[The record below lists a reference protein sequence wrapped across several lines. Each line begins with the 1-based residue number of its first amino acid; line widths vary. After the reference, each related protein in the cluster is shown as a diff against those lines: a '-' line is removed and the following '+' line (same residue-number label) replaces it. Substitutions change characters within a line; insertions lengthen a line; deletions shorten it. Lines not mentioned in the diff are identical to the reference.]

1 MNANLAAILYLVAGV
16 LFILSLR
23 GLSSPASSR
32 QGNLFGMIGMAIAVA
47 TTLAS
52 PSAGGRRRLGAGD
65 PRHRHRRR
73 HRRGDRAPGADD
85 LDAGTGRGLPLAG
98 RHGRG
103 AGRRRR
109 VLCARSL
116 RHRQARRHSRREP
129 GRNVARRR
137 HRRADLHRLGDR
149 VPETVGAHE
158 RRADHPAGASH
169 HQHRARAGAGVLH
182 RRPRD
187 VRQRARLLADHH
199 HRAGARRA
207 HDHPDRRRR
216 HAGRDLDAE
225 LLFRL
230 GRGRHR
236 LHARQF
242 GADHHRRAGRLLR
255 RDPVLHHVPR
265 DEPFLHLGHP
275 RRLRRRD
282 RRGRRRA
289 AASRS
294 RSSSA
299 RPTMPPSS

>member
-1 MNANLAAILYLVAGV
+1 MNANLAAVLYLVAGV

-23 GLSSPASSR
+23 GLSSPATSR
-32 QGNLFGMIGMAIAVA
+32 QGNFFGMIGMAIAVA

-52 PSAGGRRRLGAGD
+52 HPPADGLAWVLVVLGIAIGGG
-65 PRHRHRRR
+65 
-73 HRRGDRAPGADD
+73 HRRGDRTPGADD
-85 LDAGTGRGLPLAG
+85 VDAGTGRRVPLAG

-103 AGRRRR
+103 AGRGRR
-109 VLCARSL
+109 VLRARSL
-116 RHRQARRHSRREP
+116 RHRHARQHPRRQP
-129 GRNVARRR
+129 DRNVARRR
-137 HRRADLHRLGDR
+137 HRRADLYRLGDR

-158 RRADHPAGASH
+158 RRADHPAGASR
-169 HQHRARAGAGVLH
+169 HQHRARRGADVLR

-187 VRQRARLLADHH
+187 VGQRARLLADHH

-207 HDHPDRRRR
+207 LDHPDRRRR

-225 LLFRL
+225 LLFGL
-230 GRGRHR
+230 GRRRHR
-236 LHARQF
+236 LHAGQF

-265 DEPFLHLGHP
+265 DEPLLHLGHP

-282 RRGRRRA
+282 RRGGRRRA
-289 AASRS
+289 AKCV

-299 RPTMPPSS
+299 RPTMRPSS